1 MQKPIALI
9 IEDDRDI
16 VALFRQVLDMS
27 GYKTEIAL
35 HGQVA
40 LEHLSDTK
48 PDIVLLD
55 LNLPGIS
62 GIEILETMD
71 ADPRLKDVPV
81 IVITAH
87 AQIAATLPVEP
98 DLILFKP
105 VNINQLSN
113 LAQRL
118 RSTEGSID
126 ESPLD
131 ETTGL
136 YNRSFFMARLAYTF
150 ERSSQIAH
158 NQYAVM
164 FLDIDQF
171 NEIEVKNGR
180 EDSVKILKTT
190 AKILKNTLRP
200 TDTIARFEYDHFL
213 ILIEDVPDKS
223 IPIMIARRIL
233 ENLRDSLADVNGKFQ
248 IQASIG
254 IIIGDDGYENIDE
267 ILLDVD
273 ACLYL
278 AKAAGGAC
286 YKIYDRKALKNL
298 RQFHKVSRLSE
309 HLEEVRN
316 KQTIFLK
323 TENTI
328 I

>member
-1 MQKPIALI
+1 MEKPIALI

-40 LEHLSDTK
+40 LEHLSETK

-62 GIEILETMD
+62 GIEILETMG
-71 ADPRLKDVPV
+71 ADPRLQDIPV

-105 VNINQLSN
+105 VNIQQLSN

-118 RSTEGSID
+118 RSTEGNID
-126 ESPLD
+126 ETPLD
-131 ETTGL
+131 DITDL
-136 YNRSFFMARLAYTF
+136 YNRFFFMARLASTF

-171 NEIEVKNGR
+171 SDFEKQNDR
-180 EDSVKILKTT
+180 ETSIKILKAT
-190 AKILKNTLRP
+190 AELLKNTLRP

-213 ILIEDVPDKS
+213 ILIEDVPDEN
-223 IPIMIARRIL
+223 IPIMIASRVL
-233 ENLRDSLADVNGKFQ
+233 KSLGNSLDVNGTFQ

-286 YKIYDRKALKNL
+286 YKVYDRKALKNL
-298 RQFHKVSRLSE
+298 REFYRVSRLSE
-309 HLEEVRN
+309 HLEEDKK
-316 KQTIFLK
+316 KQAVFLN
-323 TENTI
+323 TENTLV
-328 I
+328 